1 MLVDVHF
8 FKLTSLLF
16 PLKTA
21 IATSEVHD
29 VREVLDFYNQFD
41 DPIEAFRENQRKLQ
55 VKLTFNSKRILKLI
69 QSIFFKEQQ
78 ELMERMNQEKQSRP
92 ATSVARGLF
101 GRRF

>member
-1 MLVDVHF
+1 M
-8 FKLTSLLF
+8 T
-16 PLKTA
+16 
-21 IATSEVHD
+21 D

-55 VKLTFNSKRILKLI
+55 VRMEPVIISVSTLTKLCPSE
-69 QSIFFKEQQ
+69 QEQQ
-78 ELMERMNQEKQSRP
+78 ELIERMNQEKQNLP